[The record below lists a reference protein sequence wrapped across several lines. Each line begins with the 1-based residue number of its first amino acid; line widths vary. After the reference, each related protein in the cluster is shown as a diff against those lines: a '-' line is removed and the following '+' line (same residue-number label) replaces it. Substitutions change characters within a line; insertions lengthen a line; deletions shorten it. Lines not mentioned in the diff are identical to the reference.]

1 MGSITTLWFNRRM
14 LWATSVTDIV
24 VRFKGTVLGLAWTI
38 LYPLLFLGLYAVV
51 YTMIFHV
58 RTLEYAT
65 YDYLLLIFCGLVPFI
80 GFSEALGTGVMSVS
94 SNKTLIKNT
103 LFPIELVPVKA
114 VLTSSVTMLVGLV
127 LLHLALWFHGIFHA
141 TQLLIPVIFLL
152 QILFTIGLIWIFS
165 AINVFIPDL
174 GQMVGILV
182 LFLMLVSP
190 IAYTQDMIPQS
201 LMPLMYPNPLYY
213 LIMLYR
219 STAFLGELRL
229 DLLMIFSLLSVTMLL
244 IGGFFFNRLKPLFS
258 DYV

>member
-103 LFPIELVPVKA
+103 LFPIELVP
-114 VLTSSVTMLVGLV
+114 
-127 LLHLALWFHGIFHA
+127 
-141 TQLLIPVIFLL
+141 
-152 QILFTIGLIWIFS
+152 
-165 AINVFIPDL
+165 
-174 GQMVGILV
+174 
-182 LFLMLVSP
+182 
-190 IAYTQDMIPQS
+190 
-201 LMPLMYPNPLYY
+201 
-213 LIMLYR
+213 
-219 STAFLGELRL
+219 
-229 DLLMIFSLLSVTMLL
+229 
-244 IGGFFFNRLKPLFS
+244 
-258 DYV
+258 